1 MGHDVSRI
9 KAEHPSPLCADY
21 PRPLYGVPPYLKTK
35 DLWVGYI
42 SPYLITKGLR
52 LGYISIFQNKGVMG
66 GVYIKGYGTAR
77 LKYFRPAPGLSLALK
92 TSLENLR
99 D

>member
-1 MGHDVSRI
+1 
-9 KAEHPSPLCADY
+9 
-21 PRPLYGVPPYLKTK
+21 
-35 DLWVGYI
+35 
-42 SPYLITKGLR
+42 
-52 LGYISIFQNKGVMG
+52 MG